1 MKSRERSGIWSR
13 SRLLTLAFSSNFAPS
28 KIADP
33 AFLRRLGYKIE
44 FKPLGD
50 DDYKALWLSLSK
62 DLQLALSPEFF
73 DTLNQLHRE
82 NKMPNYPC
90 LPKDLLGISRDV
102 LVFEGKRKVV
112 SSDILTRAWGLYFT
126 VDE

>member
-1 MKSRERSGIWSR
+1 M
-13 SRLLTLAFSSNFAPS
+13 TLAFSSNFAPS

-44 FKPLGD
+44 FKPLSLT
-50 DDYKALWLSLSK
+50 DYQALWMSLAK
-62 DLQLALSPEFF
+62 DYHNDVAYF
-73 DTLNQLHRE
+73 
-82 NKMPNYPC
+82 PC
-90 LPKDLLGISRDV
+90 LPKDLLGISRDI
-102 LVFEGKRKVV
+102 LVFEGKEKIV